1 MLSRRSLFS
10 LFAGAGAVAAGA
22 KVVEDSPHIGVDLA
36 AGPDRFAFSRGSES
50 YLSWVTREYGDDAM
64 LRYEAISRHYAEAK
78 GVTIPPDDRAIGVR
92 PLSQVMTISEDPD
105 RKPVNM
111 RSDGS
116 IRHRQHH
123 PVDFP
128 PKR

>member
-10 LFAGAGAVAAGA
+10 LFAGTAAIAAGA
-22 KVVEDSPHIGVDLA
+22 KVAKASPADTNDQIREMLA
-36 AGPDRFAFSRGSES
+36 DRARATRPE
-50 YLSWVTREYGDDAM
+50 REYF
-64 LRYEAISRHYAEAK
+64 
-78 GVTIPPDDRAIGVR
+78 TIMDTGELPEMPNCRCVI
-92 PLSQVMTISEDPD
+92 E
-105 RKPVNM
+105 PVNM